1 MYTIS
6 LDVSFDLSIGD
17 FLEEVKKHH
26 GSIKSIESNGVLG
39 APIAN
44 LTFPSINEARAYVNQ
59 EYSPDMDPEENEE
72 LYFN

>member
-17 FLEEVKKHH
+17 FLKEVKKHN
-26 GSIKSIESNGVLG
+26 GSIKSIESNSIYG

-59 EYSPDMDPEENEE
+59 EYSPEMGPEENEE